1 MIKEPTSRKNGV
13 VYTPEILSAYVAAKT
28 LQYFRADRD
37 YESSARVSIV
47 DPACGDG
54 KLLSSVSKLF
64 PVRDGDRRLT
74 VCGVDIDDKA
84 LKSCERNLAFLGK
97 TVDLVL
103 ISANALNPTIARS
116 LSSLHVDARGG
127 GWNPILAKASVRQG
141 FDILIANPPWGA
153 DISDYKDDLDPN
165 QYRSLRGQFDSFE
178 LFVELA
184 LRIVKPGGYFSFII
198 PDSILNHGKSAIRN
212 LLVSSTEIKFIA
224 RLGEKIF
231 PKVNRGCVVIICK
244 NSPAPNASLVD
255 CFRLPSKER
264 SLILSGRLSFSQA
277 EAVYVHQVPQR
288 RFVGNRQKQFDIDVR
303 ESETALLSKLRSGS
317 GTLADALSCTRG
329 VELGSSGEIM
339 RCDNCSAWAPL
350 SEKDS
355 FTCPNCGNKYNPGNA
370 QRERMTAEK
379 RVSGSVPF
387 ITGSDLKRYSGV
399 ASKWIILGKKGI
411 NYKPMSIYDP
421 PKILIRK
428 TGVGLTAS
436 LDYTP
441 ALTNQVVYILR
452 KKSDSEP
459 DLEFFIGLINSRAYY
474 FYLVKSFGELEWKSH
489 PYLIQSQILGL
500 PLPDLSSEGSR
511 KIIAKIVSVLRPS
524 LKKGRPSKQVDLE
537 VELLIGKLFSL
548 TPEDY
553 TIMFNAIN
561 ELDELL
567 PVRELKGIDLREV
580 LERTK

>member
-1 MIKEPTSRKNGV
+1 MTEAAASRKNGV
-13 VYTPEILSAYVAAKT
+13 VYTPEILSDYVAAKT
-28 LQYFRADRD
+28 LQYFRADQEYRPNV
-37 YESSARVSIV
+37 RVSVV

-64 PVRDGDRRLT
+64 PVKDGNRRVT

-84 LKSCERNLAFLGK
+84 IKSCEKNLAFLGK
-97 TVDLVL
+97 TVELILVR
-103 ISANALNPTIARS
+103 ANALNPTTARS
-116 LSSLHVDARGG
+116 LSLLDADSRGH
-127 GWNPILAKASVRQG
+127 GWNPIFAKASVKEG

-153 DISDYKDDLDPN
+153 DISEYQEDLDAN

-184 LRIVKPGGYFSFII
+184 LRIVRPGGYFSFII

-244 NSPAPNASLVD
+244 NAPALKASLVD

-264 SLILSGRLSFSQA
+264 TMILSGKLSFSQA
-277 EAVYVHQVPQR
+277 ETIHAHQVPQK
-288 RFVGNRQKQFDIDVR
+288 RFAGNRQKQFDIDVR
-303 ESETALLSKLRSGS
+303 ESETALLDKFRSGS

-339 RCDNCSAWAPL
+339 RCSKCSTWAPL
-350 SEKDS
+350 SERDS
-355 FTCPNCGNKYNPGNA
+355 FTCPNCGNKYNPQTA
-370 QRERMTAEK
+370 QKERMTTEK

-387 ITGSDLKRYSGV
+387 VTGSDLKRYSSV

-411 NYKPMSIYDP
+411 NYKRMSIYDP

-436 LDYTP
+436 LDYTS

-452 KKSDSEP
+452 KKNDSEP

-474 FYLVKSFGELEWKSH
+474 FFLVKSFGELEWKSH

-500 PLPDLSSEGSR
+500 PLPDLSSER
-511 KIIAKIVSVLRPS
+511 NKKIIAKIVSLLRPA
-524 LKKGRPSKQVDLE
+524 LKKGRPSQQVDLE
-537 VELLIGKLFSL
+537 AELLIGQLFSF

-567 PVRELKGIDLREV
+567 PVRELKGIELREV
-580 LERTK
+580 LERMK